1 MAPGK
6 LRQQPSDSRQV
17 SLGMA
22 VFLLELTLA
31 MTIAAIVKMISAEI
45 SVAIILLS
53 RYLYSLPLLLVFGFW
68 QLGGGALSLSDRRT
82 MLLRCVVGLI
92 GISCWLQAVSR
103 IEISKATAIIQTMP
117 VFITI
122 LASVLIGER
131 VGARRWS
138 AVLISLAGALILL
151 RPDLA
156 GWFEAGVA
164 YAFCAALFGGF
175 MFVCLRKLGQSEAPV
190 ATAIWYNLFGVVVM
204 LLWCIATGA
213 EWPESTAGN
222 VALLLCGIM
231 ASVQQWLLAL
241 SHKLAPASTLA
252 PLHYAMVPM
261 SIVIGILVFDEVIT
275 LSFLFGSGT
284 IIGANYYIYLRER
297 RAGAGR

>member
-1 MAPGK
+1 MS
-6 LRQQPSDSRQV
+6 RQQGDPRQV

-22 VFLLELTLA
+22 AFLSELLL
-31 MTIAAIVKMISAEI
+31 MMILAAIVKMISAEI
-45 SVAIILLS
+45 SVTIIMLARFLYGLPFLLA
-53 RYLYSLPLLLVFGFW
+53 FGFW
-68 QLGGGALSLSDRRT
+68 QLRGSALSLSDRRT
-82 MLLRCVVGLI
+82 MFLRCVVGLS
-92 GISCWLQAVSR
+92 GVTCWLQAVSR
-103 IEISKATAIIQTMP
+103 IDISKATAIVQTMP

-131 VGARRWS
+131 VGRRRWS

-164 YAFCAALFGGF
+164 YAICAAFFGGF
-175 MFVCLRKLGQSEAPV
+175 MFVYLRKLGESQA
-190 ATAIWYNLFGVVVM
+190 AITTAIWYNAFGAAAM
-204 LLWCIATGA
+204 LMWCVATGA
-213 EWPESTAGN
+213 EWPDSTFGN
-222 VALLLCGIM
+222 AMLLLFGAL

-252 PLHYAMVPM
+252 PLHYTMVPM
-261 SIVIGILVFDEVIT
+261 SIVIGVLVFDEVIT
-275 LSFLFGSGT
+275 LSFLLGSGT

-297 RAGAGR
+297 RAGARR

>member
-1 MAPGK
+1 MG
-6 LRQQPSDSRQV
+6 QQQGDSRNV

-22 VFLLELTLA
+22 AFLSELLLA
-31 MTIAAIVKMISAEI
+31 MTIAAIVKTISAEI
-45 SVAIILLS
+45 SIAVILLS
-53 RYLYSLPLLLVFGFW
+53 RFLYCLPLLFAFGFW
-68 QLGGGALSLSDRRT
+68 QLGSRALSLSDRRT

-92 GISCWLQAVSR
+92 GVSCWLQSVTR
-103 IEISKATAIIQTMP
+103 IDISKATAIVQTMP

-122 LASVLIGER
+122 LASVLIGEK
-131 VGARRWS
+131 VGVRRWS
-138 AVLISLAGALILL
+138 AVLISLVGALVLL

-175 MFVCLRKLGQSEAPV
+175 MFVYLRKLGQSEAPI
-190 ATAIWYNLFGVVVM
+190 ATAIWYNAFGAAA
-204 LLWCIATGA
+204 LLAWCVATNA
-213 EWPESTAGN
+213 EWPQSASGN
-222 VALLLCGIM
+222 AALLLCGVL

-252 PLHYAMVPM
+252 PLHYTMVPM
-261 SIVIGILVFDEVIT
+261 SIVIGILVFDETIT
-275 LSFLFGSGT
+275 VSFLLGSGT

-297 RAGAGR
+297 RAGARR